1 MVSGHCDGFQVAW
14 TRDPTFTSPMWTQTH
29 THTHSARRRASS
41 KATQAKFVSRA
52 MWSGGPAGEK
62 WGVLRD
68 GNSWWEAQSILIWRG
83 RQDGS
88 KRGRLIKHGIKGV
101 CVCMCLCVFL
111 EDYWWVIAKKKLGVC
126 VHVATTH
133 LKTFCILHS
142 IWEHF
147 WGPCAQFKAVRKSVI
162 ISADKSSKGIFKNIF
177 TTLHTQ
183 HTHKK
188 GGFEN

>member
-14 TRDPTFTSPMWTQTH
+14 TPDPTFTSPMWTQTH
-29 THTHSARRRASS
+29 THTSARRRASS

-68 GNSWWEAQSILIWRG
+68 GNSWCEAQSILIWRG

-101 CVCMCLCVFL
+101 CVCVCVCVSSWRITGELLQKKVGCLCPCGYYTFKNFL
-111 EDYWWVIAKKKLGVC
+111 HPAFNLRAFLG
-126 VHVATTH
+126 
-133 LKTFCILHS
+133 
-142 IWEHF
+142 
-147 WGPCAQFKAVRKSVI
+147 AVRSV
-162 ISADKSSKGIFKNIF
+162 
-177 TTLHTQ
+177 
-183 HTHKK
+183 
-188 GGFEN
+188 